1 MSKFL
6 EIKGTI
12 FRNLSKSK
20 NSKLRR
26 DRVLI
31 WKIVF
36 YLFCLK
42 SKFLK
47 LKNLILKIK
56 NLYKFIK
63 IYK

>member
-6 EIKGTI
+6 EIKRTI

-42 SKFLK
+42 FYLFGILNLFKILSLFKTLK
-47 LKNLILKIK
+47 LLS
-56 NLYKFIK
+56 F
-63 IYK
+63 